1 MAQNDFEI
9 ANQGFPAFRADLN
22 SALQSLATL
31 SSGATAPIVPFNYQL
46 WYDTANDIL
55 KIRNAANDGWID
67 VFTFDQVTGDVTF
80 PALGVTYDNTSSGL
94 TADTVQAAIDEIK
107 TAIDGLLSKGIFYKT
122 LTRQVAWTKT
132 GNTTATTSTE
142 LFVEVDG
149 SVKTIASGTTITM
162 PALSAGTDYAI
173 WCSPAG
179 VLEADASFTVA
190 PTADGRLVGGF
201 HYAPGGNATISAT
214 GDWTAHTGGNT
225 TPQINEYS
233 FWDLLWKPSASDPRG
248 LTLVNN
254 SFWTGIYLMSDGGSA
269 PLHRYDVNPCR
280 DGNAPFKPYATTP
293 TRYSNAIPLNISEL
307 LMYNG
312 FRMPNIDEFQL
323 LALGTTEQTSLGGS
337 GPGNTGVFTSGAGTK
352 ERFTSAWGVMDAT
365 GVLLVW
371 GRGGSADQTSGTVS
385 GVSQG
390 RTNDIFRI
398 SRFARFGGSW
408 NGGAFSGSR
417 FVAAAASSA
426 SGTDVGGRGV
436 CDHLILD

>member
-1 MAQNDFEI
+1 MFRKADPTI
-9 ANQGFPAFRADLN
+9 A
-22 SALQSLATL
+22 
-31 SSGATAPIVPFNYQL
+31 
-46 WYDTANDIL
+46 
-55 KIRNAANDGWID
+55 
-67 VFTFDQVTGDVTF
+67 
-80 PALGVTYDNTSSGL
+80 
-94 TADTVQAAIDEIK
+94 
-107 TAIDGLLSKGIFYKT
+107 
-122 LTRQVAWTKT
+122 AWTKT
-132 GNTTATTSTE
+132 GDFTVSTATT
-142 LFVEVDG
+142 LYVEING
-149 SVKTIASGTTITM
+149 AIKTIASSTAVTM
-162 PALSAGTDYAI
+162 PGSATTGTDYAI

-225 TPQINEYS
+225 TAQINEYS
-233 FWDLLWKPSASDPRG
+233 FWDLKWKPSASDPRG

-254 SFWTGIYLMSDGGSA
+254 SFWTGIYLMSDSGSA

-365 GVLLVW
+365 GVMNVW

-390 RTNDIFRI
+390 RTNDRFRI
-398 SRFARFGGSW
+398 SRFARFGGDW
-408 NGGAFSGSR
+408 DGGALSGSR
-417 FVAAAASSA
+417 YVNARASSI
-426 SGTDVGGRGV
+426 STTTSGGRGV